1 MISYCRAY
9 PTAVVAHPWN
19 CAQFFNCSHRQS
31 RLGGYLDECPY
42 PMLYSTE
49 KQICSNFTAVN
60 CKSRPEP
67 KGPCKIKINM
77 DPFSYICNAFDIKSV
92 LYFFSRTGE
101 YRQNLCS
108 NKDKNCVPCPT
119 RLPSCVGL
127 PDGLNSVTGAQW
139 TDKYILCYRNRTIE
153 VNTCKQGVFNPM
165 KRLCDDHVR
174 PGKIFFFQM
183 FSFNYQNVFLVCIFQ
198 LMFLL

>member
-1 MISYCRAY
+1 MMQNSVSFNTLLSSFLVDVISYCRAH

-67 KGPCKIKINM
+67 KGPCKLKINM
-77 DPFSYICNAFDIKSV
+77 DPFSYICNAFDI
-92 LYFFSRTGE
+92 
-101 YRQNLCS
+101 
-108 NKDKNCVPCPT
+108 
-119 RLPSCVGL
+119 
-127 PDGLNSVTGAQW
+127 
-139 TDKYILCYRNRTIE
+139 
-153 VNTCKQGVFNPM
+153 
-165 KRLCDDHVR
+165 
-174 PGKIFFFQM
+174 
-183 FSFNYQNVFLVCIFQ
+183 
-198 LMFLL
+198 

>member
-1 MISYCRAY
+1 MISYCHAY

-92 LYFFSRTGE
+92 LYFFLEQVNTDKICAATRIRTVFHAQHGFQVVWG
-101 YRQNLCS
+101 YLMVWILWLALNGQIN
-108 NKDKNCVPCPT
+108 T
-119 RLPSCVGL
+119 SCV
-127 PDGLNSVTGAQW
+127 TGTEPLKSTHVSRVCSIQW
-139 TDKYILCYRNRTIE
+139 KGYVMITYDR
-153 VNTCKQGVFNPM
+153 
-165 KRLCDDHVR
+165 VR
-174 PGKIFFFQM
+174 FFL
-183 FSFNYQNVFLVCIFQ
+183 SNVFI
-198 LMFLL
+198 